1 MPQKRVLK
9 VIYTINWSISR
20 LTGTKRRDEF
30 TVFFSYFSDYFL
42 ILFLYIGDESLHY
55 VSFYFHSSYLDFMI

>member
-30 TVFFSYFSDYFL
+30 TVIFSYFSDYFL
-42 ILFLYIGDESLHY
+42 ILFLFIGDETLSVFRFIFIKL
-55 VSFYFHSSYLDFMI
+55 S